1 MLAVLEMILLG
12 KLERLATAEPRAASC
27 RHEPLKRDQIHANC
41 ILVKCLPLTISATSA
56 QAEQFCASS
65 VFSRPLVVGAT

>member
-27 RHEPLKRDQIHANC
+27 RHEPLKRDQNHANC
-41 ILVKCLPLTISATSA
+41 ILVKCLPLTILRNISAS
-56 QAEQFCASS
+56 
-65 VFSRPLVVGAT
+65 GAILRKQCLFEIVSC